1 MRNFQLTTQNEINF
15 SEASWNSL
23 SQPLPLDGKIFKRR
37 NKSLTSGDQ
46 IDEIQYFFFSRSE
59 IERKRWL

>member
-1 MRNFQLTTQNEINF
+1 MRIFQLTTQNEINF
-15 SEASWNSL
+15 SAASWNSL

-37 NKSLTSGDQ
+37 NKSSTSGDQ

-59 IERKRWL
+59 MERMRWL